1 MKKSSSISQYT
12 QTSKRISFIRNNLID
27 RKMKIM
33 VIETEMMAA
42 LESLRGI
49 CNTAQSIIQRQGLSK
64 ML

>member
-1 MKKSSSISQYT
+1 M
-12 QTSKRISFIRNNLID
+12 FEFRNCQIDLIKGHLN

-33 VIETEMMAA
+33 VMETEMMAA